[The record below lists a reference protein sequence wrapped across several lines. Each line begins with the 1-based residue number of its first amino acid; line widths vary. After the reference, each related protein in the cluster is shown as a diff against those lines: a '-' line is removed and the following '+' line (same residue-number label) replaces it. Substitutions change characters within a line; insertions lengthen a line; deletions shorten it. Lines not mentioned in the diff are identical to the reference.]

1 MGIVQNLFLAY
12 ENPLLMK
19 YMGILLFKW
28 PFSFGE
34 PKTPSWKSEKF
45 ILVREKMYFMYYKF
59 PGILI
64 QKDSGNKRQQKKL
77 LEDVIMKIPII

>member
-1 MGIVQNLFLAY
+1 
-12 ENPLLMK
+12 
-19 YMGILLFKW
+19 
-28 PFSFGE
+28 
-34 PKTPSWKSEKF
+34 
-45 ILVREKMYFMYYKF
+45 MYFMYYKF